1 MTHSLEELK
10 SGKLIGSKTLKLAC
24 GLEEFPEEVVDL
36 KETLEV
42 LDLSDNNLSKLP
54 DNLSQLKKL
63 RIVFFANN
71 NFTEFPSVL
80 ANCPSLSMIGFKSNH
95 IKTVSE
101 NAFPITLKWLILTN
115 NKIEKLESIN
125 NIKKI
130 YKSDSLKLAELTE
143 LENRIFKRTHYSDRL
158 RNLDLSQINILRK
171 SDTTE
176 IISPVIKND
185 STTINKPIRSFF
197 WMVLTSGYFFIILI
211 ITLIILPFRGY
222 PHNELKNVLGSIA
235 GIIIFIGV
243 IGFLTWVA
251 YTIPIISS
259 NHPYLNYILNAILQ
273 SPLIY
278 LIFWWN
284 KKD

>member
-1 MTHSLEELK
+1 MDKLLDRILK
-10 SGKLIGSKTLKLAC
+10 FFENKAISFSKRTSIFIISVFVLIAC
-24 GLEEFPEEVVDL
+24 DY
-36 KETLEV
+36 
-42 LDLSDNNLSKLP
+42 
-54 DNLSQLKKL
+54 
-63 RIVFFANN
+63 FFD
-71 NFTEFPSVL
+71 FSYDHHL
-80 ANCPSLSMIGFKSNH
+80 
-95 IKTVSE
+95 
-101 NAFPITLKWLILTN
+101 N